1 MKCNTMTIKTIPS
14 VTPAQKMSLLYQHQY
29 SKHYQNFAALC
40 KRNLAGFF
48 PDKAD
53 PHRPDSVKSE
63 YYTDFEMLLERQS
76 SLNYIN
82 NFDIRLSLC

>member
-1 MKCNTMTIKTIPS
+1 MSTQNIIKT
-14 VTPAQKMSLLYQHQY
+14 LLH
-29 SKHYQNFAALC
+29 SAKEIWLV
-40 KRNLAGFF
+40 FF
-48 PDKAD
+48 PDKTD